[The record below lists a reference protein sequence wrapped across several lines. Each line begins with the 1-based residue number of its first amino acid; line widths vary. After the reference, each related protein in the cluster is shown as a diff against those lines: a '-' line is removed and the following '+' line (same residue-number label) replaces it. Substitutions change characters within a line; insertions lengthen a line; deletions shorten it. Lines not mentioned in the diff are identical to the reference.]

1 MKSHFDNQF
10 LLDSTETLRAIAHP
24 IRIAIVDLLFKKE
37 RMSVTEIYEQ
47 LNIEQAVASHHL
59 RIMKNRNILEVEREG
74 KSSYY
79 SLASEEYYTIV
90 EVLTKVA

>member
-1 MKSHFDNQF
+1 MKSHFDIQF
-10 LLDSTETLRAIAHP
+10 LENSTETLRAIAHP

-59 RIMKNRNILEVEREG
+59 RIMKNKNILEVEREG

-79 SLASEEYYTIV
+79 SLVNQEYYTIV
-90 EVLTKVA
+90 EVLTKVS

>member
-1 MKSHFDNQF
+1 MKTHFDLQF
-10 LLDSTETLRAIAHP
+10 LEDSTETLRAIAHP
-24 IRIAIVDLLFKKE
+24 IRIAIVDLLHKNK

-59 RIMKNRNILEVEREG
+59 RIMKHKNIVSVEREG

-79 SLASEEYYTIV
+79 SLSNGDYYTIV
-90 EVLTKVA
+90 EILTKVA